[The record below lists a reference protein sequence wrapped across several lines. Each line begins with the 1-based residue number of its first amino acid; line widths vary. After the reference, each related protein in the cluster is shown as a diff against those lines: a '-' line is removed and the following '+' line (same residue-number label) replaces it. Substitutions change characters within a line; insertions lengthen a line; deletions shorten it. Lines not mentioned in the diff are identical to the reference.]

1 MRSAEGLAAPVLL
14 RPPES
19 RPGARA
25 GGGRTRTLAYT
36 AGARAGGGRVPGT
49 HWLKK
54 FLTDRSGTVSLNPMG
69 RPRAFSE
76 SDVVV
81 SASAVF
87 ARRGFA
93 ATSVDDLVRA
103 TGVGRASLY
112 GAFGSKDG
120 LFQRCLS
127 GALAAL
133 GPGSAPDPTSAP
145 DGADPAGGAGAPES
159 GSGPTGPTGATGEPG
174 PAGALDLVLV
184 SLMELA
190 PDDDA
195 LADKIGRA
203 LRRAGVSATDLGER
217 LLARA
222 DL

>member
-1 MRSAEGLAAPVLL
+1 
-14 RPPES
+14 
-19 RPGARA
+19 
-25 GGGRTRTLAYT
+25 
-36 AGARAGGGRVPGT
+36 
-49 HWLKK
+49 
-54 FLTDRSGTVSLNPMG
+54 MG

-76 SDVVV
+76 FDVVA

-133 GPGSAPDPTSAP
+133 GPGTAPDPTSAP
-145 DGADPAGGAGAPES
+145 DGADPAGGAGAPGS
-159 GSGPTGPTGATGEPG
+159 GSGPASPAGEPG
-174 PAGALDLVLV
+174 AASPADPAGAPGALDLVLV

-190 PDDDA
+190 PDDSA
-195 LADKIGRA
+195 LADEIGRA

>member
-1 MRSAEGLAAPVLL
+1 
-14 RPPES
+14 
-19 RPGARA
+19 
-25 GGGRTRTLAYT
+25 
-36 AGARAGGGRVPGT
+36 
-49 HWLKK
+49 
-54 FLTDRSGTVSLNPMG
+54 MG

-76 SDVVV
+76 SDVVA

-93 ATSVDDLVRA
+93 AASVDDLVRA

-159 GSGPTGPTGATGEPG
+159 GSGPAGPTGPAGEPG
-174 PAGALDLVLV
+174 PTSPAGPAGAPGALDLVLV

-190 PDDDA
+190 PDDSA
-195 LADKIGRA
+195 LADEIGRA

>member
-1 MRSAEGLAAPVLL
+1 M
-14 RPPES
+14 
-19 RPGARA
+19 
-25 GGGRTRTLAYT
+25 
-36 AGARAGGGRVPGT
+36 
-49 HWLKK
+49 
-54 FLTDRSGTVSLNPMG
+54 VSLNPVG
-69 RPRAFSE
+69 RPRTFSE
-76 SDVVV
+76 PDVVA

-93 ATSVDDLVRA
+93 ATSVDNLVRA

-133 GPGSAPDPTSAP
+133 ESGSAPDPTGAP
-145 DGADPAGGAGAPES
+145 D
-159 GSGPTGPTGATGEPG
+159 

-190 PDDDA
+190 PDDAA
-195 LADKIGRA
+195 LADEIGRA

-222 DL
+222 SL

>member
-1 MRSAEGLAAPVLL
+1 
-14 RPPES
+14 
-19 RPGARA
+19 
-25 GGGRTRTLAYT
+25 
-36 AGARAGGGRVPGT
+36 
-49 HWLKK
+49 
-54 FLTDRSGTVSLNPMG
+54 MG
-69 RPRAFSE
+69 RPRTFSE
-76 SDVVV
+76 SDVVA

-120 LFQRCLS
+120 LFQRCLG

-133 GPGSAPDPTSAP
+133 GPGTAP

-159 GSGPTGPTGATGEPG
+159 GSGPADEPGPAGLAGAALPAQASLVGEPG
-174 PAGALDLVLV
+174 PAGEPGEPGALDLVLV

-195 LADKIGRA
+195 LADEIGRA

>member
-1 MRSAEGLAAPVLL
+1 MRSAEGLAAPVSL

-19 RPGARA
+19 RPGTRA

-36 AGARAGGGRVPGT
+36 AGGRGTGPGDA
-49 HWLKK
+49 LAKK
-54 FLTDRSGTVSLNPMG
+54 FLTDRSGTASLNPMG

-76 SDVVV
+76 SDVVA

-133 GPGSAPDPTSAP
+133 GSGSASGPTGAP
-145 DGADPAGGAGAPES
+145 DGADPAGGASAPGS
-159 GSGPTGPTGATGEPG
+159 GSGPTGPAGEPG

-190 PDDDA
+190 PDDSA
-195 LADKIGRA
+195 LADEIGRA

>member
-1 MRSAEGLAAPVLL
+1 
-14 RPPES
+14 
-19 RPGARA
+19 
-25 GGGRTRTLAYT
+25 
-36 AGARAGGGRVPGT
+36 
-49 HWLKK
+49 
-54 FLTDRSGTVSLNPMG
+54 MG

-76 SDVVV
+76 SDVVA

-133 GPGSAPDPTSAP
+133 A
-145 DGADPAGGAGAPES
+145 
-159 GSGPTGPTGATGEPG
+159 PG
-174 PAGALDLVLV
+174 PAGPAGPDGPADPADRAGALGPGFAADPAAGTDSAATPDSASRASRLGGSDTADPLDLVLV
-184 SLMELA
+184 ALMELA
-190 PDDDA
+190 PDDAA
-195 LADKIGRA
+195 LAADIGRA
-203 LRRAGVSATDLGER
+203 LRRARVGPADLGAR

-222 DL
+222 SL

>member
-1 MRSAEGLAAPVLL
+1 
-14 RPPES
+14 
-19 RPGARA
+19 
-25 GGGRTRTLAYT
+25 
-36 AGARAGGGRVPGT
+36 
-49 HWLKK
+49 
-54 FLTDRSGTVSLNPMG
+54 MG

-76 SDVVV
+76 SDVVA

-133 GPGSAPDPTSAP
+133 GPGTAPDPTSAP
-145 DGADPAGGAGAPES
+145 DGADPAGGAGAPGS
-159 GSGPTGPTGATGEPG
+159 GSGATSPADPAGAP
-174 PAGALDLVLV
+174 GALDLVLV

-190 PDDDA
+190 PDDSA
-195 LADKIGRA
+195 LADEIGRA

-222 DL
+222 SL

>member
-1 MRSAEGLAAPVLL
+1 
-14 RPPES
+14 
-19 RPGARA
+19 
-25 GGGRTRTLAYT
+25 
-36 AGARAGGGRVPGT
+36 
-49 HWLKK
+49 
-54 FLTDRSGTVSLNPMG
+54 MG
-69 RPRAFSE
+69 RPRTFSE
-76 SDVVV
+76 SDVVA

-87 ARRGFA
+87 ARRGFT

-133 GPGSAPDPTSAP
+133 GSGSASGPTSAP
-145 DGADPAGGAGAPES
+145 DGADSAGGASALGP
-159 GSGPTGPTGATGEPG
+159 GSGPADEPGPAGLAGAALPAQASLVGEPG

-190 PDDDA
+190 PADAA
-195 LADKIGRA
+195 LADEIGRA

-222 DL
+222 NL

>member
-1 MRSAEGLAAPVLL
+1 
-14 RPPES
+14 
-19 RPGARA
+19 
-25 GGGRTRTLAYT
+25 
-36 AGARAGGGRVPGT
+36 
-49 HWLKK
+49 
-54 FLTDRSGTVSLNPMG
+54 MG
-69 RPRAFSE
+69 RPRNFSE
-76 SDVVV
+76 SDVVA

-103 TGVGRASLY
+103 TGIGRASLY

-133 GPGSAPDPTSAP
+133 GSGSASGPTGAP
-145 DGADPAGGAGAPES
+145 DGADPAGGASAPGS
-159 GSGPTGPTGATGEPG
+159 RSGPTGEPG

-190 PDDDA
+190 PDDSA
-195 LADKIGRA
+195 LADEIGRA

>member
-1 MRSAEGLAAPVLL
+1 
-14 RPPES
+14 
-19 RPGARA
+19 
-25 GGGRTRTLAYT
+25 
-36 AGARAGGGRVPGT
+36 
-49 HWLKK
+49 
-54 FLTDRSGTVSLNPMG
+54 MG

-76 SDVVV
+76 SDVVA

-133 GPGSAPDPTSAP
+133 GPGTAPDPTSAP
-145 DGADPAGGAGAPES
+145 DGADPAGGAGAPGS
-159 GSGPTGPTGATGEPG
+159 GSGPASPAGEPG
-174 PAGALDLVLV
+174 AVSPASPAGAPGALDLVLV

-190 PDDDA
+190 PDDAA
-195 LADKIGRA
+195 LADEIGRA

>member
-1 MRSAEGLAAPVLL
+1 
-14 RPPES
+14 
-19 RPGARA
+19 
-25 GGGRTRTLAYT
+25 
-36 AGARAGGGRVPGT
+36 
-49 HWLKK
+49 
-54 FLTDRSGTVSLNPMG
+54 MG

-76 SDVVV
+76 SDVVA

-133 GPGSAPDPTSAP
+133 GPGTAPDPTSAP
-145 DGADPAGGAGAPES
+145 DGADPAGGAGAPGS
-159 GSGPTGPTGATGEPG
+159 GSGPAGPAGEPG
-174 PAGALDLVLV
+174 PTSPAGPAGAPGALDLVLV

-195 LADKIGRA
+195 LADEIGRA

>member
-1 MRSAEGLAAPVLL
+1 
-14 RPPES
+14 
-19 RPGARA
+19 
-25 GGGRTRTLAYT
+25 
-36 AGARAGGGRVPGT
+36 
-49 HWLKK
+49 
-54 FLTDRSGTVSLNPMG
+54 MG
-69 RPRAFSE
+69 RPRTFSE
-76 SDVVV
+76 PDVVAR
-81 SASAVF
+81 ASAVF

-133 GPGSAPDPTSAP
+133 GPGTAPDPTSAP
-145 DGADPAGGAGAPES
+145 DGADPAGGAGAPGS
-159 GSGPTGPTGATGEPG
+159 GSGPASPAGPAGEPG
-174 PAGALDLVLV
+174 AASPTGPAGAPGALDLVLV

-195 LADKIGRA
+195 LADEIGRA

-217 LLARA
+217 LLVRA

>member
-1 MRSAEGLAAPVLL
+1 
-14 RPPES
+14 
-19 RPGARA
+19 
-25 GGGRTRTLAYT
+25 
-36 AGARAGGGRVPGT
+36 
-49 HWLKK
+49 
-54 FLTDRSGTVSLNPMG
+54 MG

-76 SDVVV
+76 SDVVA

-93 ATSVDDLVRA
+93 AASVDDLVRA

-133 GPGSAPDPTSAP
+133 A
-145 DGADPAGGAGAPES
+145 
-159 GSGPTGPTGATGEPG
+159 PG
-174 PAGALDLVLV
+174 PAGPAGPSGPADPADRAGALGPGFAADPAAGTDSAATPDSASRASRLGGSDMADPLDLVLV
-184 SLMELA
+184 ALMELA
-190 PDDDA
+190 PDDAA
-195 LADKIGRA
+195 LAADIGRA
-203 LRRAGVSATDLGER
+203 LRRARVGPADLGAR

-222 DL
+222 SL

>member
-1 MRSAEGLAAPVLL
+1 MRSAEGLAAPVSL

-19 RPGARA
+19 RPGTRA

-36 AGARAGGGRVPGT
+36 AGGRGTGPGDA
-49 HWLKK
+49 LAKK

-69 RPRAFSE
+69 RPRTFSE
-76 SDVVV
+76 SDVVA

-133 GPGSAPDPTSAP
+133 GSGSASGPTSAP
-145 DGADPAGGAGAPES
+145 DGADPAGGAS
-159 GSGPTGPTGATGEPG
+159 
-174 PAGALDLVLV
+174 ALDLVLV

-190 PDDDA
+190 PDDAA
-195 LADKIGRA
+195 LADEIGRA

-222 DL
+222 SL

>member
-1 MRSAEGLAAPVLL
+1 
-14 RPPES
+14 
-19 RPGARA
+19 
-25 GGGRTRTLAYT
+25 
-36 AGARAGGGRVPGT
+36 
-49 HWLKK
+49 
-54 FLTDRSGTVSLNPMG
+54 MG
-69 RPRAFSE
+69 RPRTFSE
-76 SDVVV
+76 PDVVAR
-81 SASAVF
+81 ASAVF

-112 GAFGSKDG
+112 GAGGSKDG

-133 GPGSAPDPTSAP
+133 APGPSGPSGPAAGTDSAATPDSASRASRLGGSDM
-145 DGADPAGGAGAPES
+145 ADP
-159 GSGPTGPTGATGEPG
+159 
-174 PAGALDLVLV
+174 LDLVLV
-184 SLMELA
+184 ALMELA

-195 LADKIGRA
+195 LADEIGRA

>member
-1 MRSAEGLAAPVLL
+1 
-14 RPPES
+14 
-19 RPGARA
+19 
-25 GGGRTRTLAYT
+25 
-36 AGARAGGGRVPGT
+36 
-49 HWLKK
+49 
-54 FLTDRSGTVSLNPMG
+54 MG

-76 SDVVV
+76 SDVVA

-133 GPGSAPDPTSAP
+133 GPGSASGPTSAP
-145 DGADPAGGAGAPES
+145 DGADPAGGASAPGS
-159 GSGPTGPTGATGEPG
+159 GSGPTGPAGEP
-174 PAGALDLVLV
+174 GALDLVLV

-195 LADKIGRA
+195 LADEIGRA

>member
-1 MRSAEGLAAPVLL
+1 
-14 RPPES
+14 
-19 RPGARA
+19 
-25 GGGRTRTLAYT
+25 
-36 AGARAGGGRVPGT
+36 
-49 HWLKK
+49 
-54 FLTDRSGTVSLNPMG
+54 MG
-69 RPRAFSE
+69 RPRTFSE
-76 SDVVV
+76 SDVVA

-133 GPGSAPDPTSAP
+133 GPGSGP
-145 DGADPAGGAGAPES
+145 AD
-159 GSGPTGPTGATGEPG
+159 EPG
-174 PAGALDLVLV
+174 PAGPAGAALPARAGSAGALDLVLV

-190 PDDDA
+190 PDDAA
-195 LADKIGRA
+195 LADEIGRA

-222 DL
+222 SL

>member
-1 MRSAEGLAAPVLL
+1 
-14 RPPES
+14 
-19 RPGARA
+19 
-25 GGGRTRTLAYT
+25 
-36 AGARAGGGRVPGT
+36 
-49 HWLKK
+49 
-54 FLTDRSGTVSLNPMG
+54 MG

-76 SDVVV
+76 SDVVA

-145 DGADPAGGAGAPES
+145 DGADPAGGAGAPGS
-159 GSGPTGPTGATGEPG
+159 GSGPTGPAGELGPTGPAGEPG
-174 PAGALDLVLV
+174 PTGEPSEPGALDLVLV

-190 PDDDA
+190 PDDSA
-195 LADKIGRA
+195 LADEIGRA

>member
-1 MRSAEGLAAPVLL
+1 
-14 RPPES
+14 
-19 RPGARA
+19 
-25 GGGRTRTLAYT
+25 
-36 AGARAGGGRVPGT
+36 
-49 HWLKK
+49 
-54 FLTDRSGTVSLNPMG
+54 MG

-76 SDVVV
+76 SDVVA

-133 GPGSAPDPTSAP
+133 GPGSASGPTSAP
-145 DGADPAGGAGAPES
+145 DGADPAGGAGAPGS
-159 GSGPTGPTGATGEPG
+159 GSGPTGPAGEPGATGEPG
-174 PAGALDLVLV
+174 PAGAPGALDLVLV

-195 LADKIGRA
+195 LADEIGRA

>member
-1 MRSAEGLAAPVLL
+1 MHGR
-14 RPPES
+14 
-19 RPGARA
+19 RPG
-25 GGGRTRTLAYT
+25 GRGTGPGDALA
-36 AGARAGGGRVPGT
+36 
-49 HWLKK
+49 KK
-54 FLTDRSGTVSLNPMG
+54 FLTGRSGTASLNPLG
-69 RPRAFSE
+69 RPRTFSE
-76 SDVVV
+76 SDVVA

-133 GPGSAPDPTSAP
+133 GSGSASGPTGAP
-145 DGADPAGGAGAPES
+145 DGADPAGGASAPGS
-159 GSGPTGPTGATGEPG
+159 GSGPASPAGPAGEPG
-174 PAGALDLVLV
+174 AASPTGPAGAPGALDLVLV

-195 LADKIGRA
+195 LADEIGRA

-217 LLARA
+217 LLVRA

>member
-1 MRSAEGLAAPVLL
+1 
-14 RPPES
+14 
-19 RPGARA
+19 
-25 GGGRTRTLAYT
+25 
-36 AGARAGGGRVPGT
+36 
-49 HWLKK
+49 
-54 FLTDRSGTVSLNPMG
+54 MG
-69 RPRAFSE
+69 RPRTFSE
-76 SDVVV
+76 PDVVA

-145 DGADPAGGAGAPES
+145 DGADPADEPGPAGPAGAALP
-159 GSGPTGPTGATGEPG
+159 AQAG

-190 PDDDA
+190 PDDAA
-195 LADKIGRA
+195 LADEIGRA

>member
-1 MRSAEGLAAPVLL
+1 
-14 RPPES
+14 
-19 RPGARA
+19 
-25 GGGRTRTLAYT
+25 
-36 AGARAGGGRVPGT
+36 
-49 HWLKK
+49 
-54 FLTDRSGTVSLNPMG
+54 MG

-76 SDVVV
+76 SDVVA

-133 GPGSAPDPTSAP
+133 GPGTAPDPTSAP
-145 DGADPAGGAGAPES
+145 DGADPAGGAGAPGS
-159 GSGPTGPTGATGEPG
+159 GSGATSPADPAGAP
-174 PAGALDLVLV
+174 GALDLVLV

-190 PDDDA
+190 PDDSA
-195 LADKIGRA
+195 LADEIGRA

>member
-1 MRSAEGLAAPVLL
+1 
-14 RPPES
+14 
-19 RPGARA
+19 
-25 GGGRTRTLAYT
+25 
-36 AGARAGGGRVPGT
+36 
-49 HWLKK
+49 
-54 FLTDRSGTVSLNPMG
+54 MG
-69 RPRAFSE
+69 RPRTFSE
-76 SDVVV
+76 SDVVA

-133 GPGSAPDPTSAP
+133 GSGSASGPTGAP
-145 DGADPAGGAGAPES
+145 DGADPAGGASAPGS
-159 GSGPTGPTGATGEPG
+159 GSGPTGEPG
-174 PAGALDLVLV
+174 PAGEPGEPGALDLVLV

-190 PDDDA
+190 PDDAA
-195 LADKIGRA
+195 LADEIGRA

-222 DL
+222 SL

>member
-1 MRSAEGLAAPVLL
+1 
-14 RPPES
+14 
-19 RPGARA
+19 
-25 GGGRTRTLAYT
+25 
-36 AGARAGGGRVPGT
+36 
-49 HWLKK
+49 
-54 FLTDRSGTVSLNPMG
+54 MG
-69 RPRAFSE
+69 RPRTFSE
-76 SDVVV
+76 SDVVA

-133 GPGSAPDPTSAP
+133 GPGTAPDPTSAP
-145 DGADPAGGAGAPES
+145 DGADPAGGAGAPGS
-159 GSGPTGPTGATGEPG
+159 GSGATSPADPAGAP
-174 PAGALDLVLV
+174 GALDLVLV

-190 PDDDA
+190 PDDSA
-195 LADKIGRA
+195 LADEIGRA

>member
-1 MRSAEGLAAPVLL
+1 
-14 RPPES
+14 
-19 RPGARA
+19 
-25 GGGRTRTLAYT
+25 
-36 AGARAGGGRVPGT
+36 
-49 HWLKK
+49 
-54 FLTDRSGTVSLNPMG
+54 MG

-76 SDVVV
+76 FDVVA

-133 GPGSAPDPTSAP
+133 GPGTAPDPTSAP
-145 DGADPAGGAGAPES
+145 DGAAPAGGAGAPGS
-159 GSGPTGPTGATGEPG
+159 GSGPASPAGEPG
-174 PAGALDLVLV
+174 ATSPADPAGAPGALDLVLV

-190 PDDDA
+190 PDDSA
-195 LADKIGRA
+195 LADEIGRA

>member
-1 MRSAEGLAAPVLL
+1 
-14 RPPES
+14 
-19 RPGARA
+19 
-25 GGGRTRTLAYT
+25 
-36 AGARAGGGRVPGT
+36 
-49 HWLKK
+49 
-54 FLTDRSGTVSLNPMG
+54 MG

-76 SDVVV
+76 SDVVA

-133 GPGSAPDPTSAP
+133 APGPSGPSDPADRAGALGPGFASDPAAGTDSAATPDSASRASRLGGS
-145 DGADPAGGAGAPES
+145 DMADP
-159 GSGPTGPTGATGEPG
+159 
-174 PAGALDLVLV
+174 LDLVLV

-190 PDDDA
+190 PDDAA
-195 LADKIGRA
+195 LADEIGRA

>member
-1 MRSAEGLAAPVLL
+1 
-14 RPPES
+14 
-19 RPGARA
+19 
-25 GGGRTRTLAYT
+25 
-36 AGARAGGGRVPGT
+36 
-49 HWLKK
+49 
-54 FLTDRSGTVSLNPMG
+54 MG

-76 SDVVV
+76 SDVVA

-120 LFQRCLS
+120 LFQRCLG

-133 GPGSAPDPTSAP
+133 GPGTAPDPTSAP
-145 DGADPAGGAGAPES
+145 DGVDPAGGAGAPGS
-159 GSGPTGPTGATGEPG
+159 GSGPAGPAGEPG
-174 PAGALDLVLV
+174 PTGEPGALDLVLV

-195 LADKIGRA
+195 LADEIGRA

>member
-1 MRSAEGLAAPVLL
+1 
-14 RPPES
+14 
-19 RPGARA
+19 
-25 GGGRTRTLAYT
+25 
-36 AGARAGGGRVPGT
+36 
-49 HWLKK
+49 
-54 FLTDRSGTVSLNPMG
+54 MG
-69 RPRAFSE
+69 RPRTFSE
-76 SDVVV
+76 SDVVA

-93 ATSVDDLVRA
+93 AASVDDLVRA

-145 DGADPAGGAGAPES
+145 DGADPAGGAGAPGS
-159 GSGPTGPTGATGEPG
+159 GSGPASPAG
-174 PAGALDLVLV
+174 PAGAPGALDLVLV

-190 PDDDA
+190 PDDSA
-195 LADKIGRA
+195 LADEIGRA